1 LLALPLQPV
10 VVAIA
15 GGIVSRHHRRV
26 SRCRDVV
33 VIGAGPAGAV
43 LARALAAGG
52 AEVLLVDR
60 HSFPRHKVCGGC
72 LGAKTLELLDTIGLG
87 RLPGDLRAVPLERL
101 QLRGWDRG
109 LELPLPGG
117 ASVSRYALDAS
128 LVDAAVAAGADFR
141 PGAVAELGAGDP
153 AGGSRRVALRSRGEV
168 TEVEAK
174 VVVAACGLGSPLAG
188 RRQSAGRRVAGS
200 LERPPR
206 VAGARIGVARI
217 VSGAPR
223 SYRPGTVHMAI
234 GTRGYVGCVRLENG
248 RLNVAAALDQSF
260 VREVGPGAAC
270 RRILAEAGFPPIA
283 GLVSGPWSGTPPL
296 GSRPSRVAGERLFL
310 LGDAAGYPEP
320 FTGEGIGWALAAALS
335 LEPLAR
341 QAVNAWKPALG
352 GEWERRHH
360 RQAAAWQR
368 PCRALGWL
376 LRRPLAARLALTA
389 VAAWPR
395 LGEPLVNRLQAGSA
409 ASSGGLG
416 PQGATPWP

>member
-1 LLALPLQPV
+1 

-15 GGIVSRHHRRV
+15 GGVVSRHHRRA
-26 SRCRDVV
+26 SRGRDVV

-72 LGAKTLELLDTIGLG
+72 LGAKTLGLLDAIGLG

-101 QLRGWDRG
+101 RLRGWDRG
-109 LELPLPGG
+109 LDLPLPGG

-141 PGAVAELGAGDP
+141 HGAVAELRAGDP
-153 AGGSRRVALRSRGEV
+153 RGGSRQVALRCRGEV

-188 RRQSAGRRVAGS
+188 SRRSAERRATGS
-200 LERPPR
+200 RERPLR
-206 VAGARIGVARI
+206 VAGARIGVART
-217 VSGAPR
+217 VSEAPW
-223 SYRPGTVHMAI
+223 SYGLGTVYMAV
-234 GTRGYVGCVRLENG
+234 GTGGYVGCVRLEDG

-270 RRILAEAGFPPIA
+270 RRILAEAGSPPIA
-283 GLVSGPWSGTPPL
+283 GLVSGSWSGTPPL
-296 GSRPSRVAGERLFL
+296 GWRPSRVAGERLFL
-310 LGDAAGYPEP
+310 LGDAAGYAEP

-335 LEPLAR
+335 LEPLVR
-341 QAVNAWKPALG
+341 EAVSAWKPALG
-352 GEWERRHH
+352 GEWERRHR

-409 ASSGGLG
+409 VNPKGLG